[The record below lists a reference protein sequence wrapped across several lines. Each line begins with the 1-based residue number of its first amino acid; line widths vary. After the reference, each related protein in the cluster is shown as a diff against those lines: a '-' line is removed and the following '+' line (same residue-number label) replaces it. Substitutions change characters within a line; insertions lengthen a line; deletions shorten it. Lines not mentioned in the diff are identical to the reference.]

1 MTEDVWDL
9 VVVGAGPAGS
19 CAALGA
25 LKASPGLRVLLLDR
39 SDFPRDKSCGD
50 GIAPHVLDA
59 LATVGATDAVA
70 GWTPLRHLELAR
82 GETSVAGPM
91 RREVYVVPRE
101 VFDAR
106 LVEHAV
112 AAGAALQKRR
122 VRRVEVREDRVVLDD
137 ELSARVVVGADGVHS
152 VLRPHLLGDAREPRA
167 IAIRGYAPTAEA
179 RRGTQVIRY
188 GPRAQPAYA
197 WAFDRGDG
205 MSNVGY
211 GELLPGPSRGPVPS
225 RALLLEQLEEL
236 LPGTVP
242 DGRDWKGHHLPL
254 SGWGWKQ
261 PDGRVLLVGD
271 AAALVNPM
279 TGEGIY
285 YAVATGL
292 SAGRTAARCLT
303 SGELGPGGCRAP
315 PGRAR
320 AARPSP
326 QAHLDR
332 RPAGPRPRRGR
343 RGHPRR
349 RPRPARLR
357 LARRARAGRRPDR
370 SPARVRACSAATPIL
385 LPVPARPR
393 GAACRS
399 CPSVAR
405 CRVTAT
411 RSSSSPTPSPGWS
424 PSTAASTRRCS
435 GGCTATPVWSRGT
448 WCCRSSSTPSSAT
461 SGPPTTSSSSTPSS
475 SAPAPWSTPSR
486 PRA

>member
-1 MTEDVWDL
+1 M
-9 VVVGAGPAGS
+9 VVGAGPAGS

-39 SDFPRDKSCGD
+39 ADFPRDKSCGD

-112 AAGAALQKRR
+112 AAGAVLQKRR
-122 VRRVEVREDRVVLDD
+122 VRPVEVREDRVVLDG

-152 VLRPHLLGDAREPRA
+152 VLRPHLLGDDREPRA

-254 SGWGWKQ
+254 SGWRWKQ

-292 SAGRTAARCLT
+292 VGR
-303 SGELGPGGCRAP
+303 P
-315 PGRAR
+315 
-320 AARPSP
+320 
-326 QAHLDR
+326 H
-332 RPAGPRPRRGR
+332 RG
-343 RGHPRR
+343 
-349 RPRPARLR
+349 
-357 LARRARAGRRPDR
+357 
-370 SPARVRACSAATPIL
+370 
-385 LPVPARPR
+385 PVPDLR
-393 GAACRS
+393 
-399 CPSVAR
+399 
-405 CRVTAT
+405 
-411 RSSSSPTPSPGWS
+411 
-424 PSTAASTRRCS
+424 
-435 GGCTATPVWSRGT
+435 
-448 WCCRSSSTPSSAT
+448 
-461 SGPPTTSSSSTPSS
+461 
-475 SAPAPWSTPSR
+475 
-486 PRA
+486 